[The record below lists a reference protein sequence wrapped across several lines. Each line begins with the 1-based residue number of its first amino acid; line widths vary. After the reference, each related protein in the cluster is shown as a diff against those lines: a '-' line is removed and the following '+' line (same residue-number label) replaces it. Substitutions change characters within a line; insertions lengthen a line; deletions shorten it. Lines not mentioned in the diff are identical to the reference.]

1 MTTPKWKL
9 PKWPS
14 IVAWLV
20 TLGAIITAV
29 TPELTGAPPWVA
41 KALAIT
47 AVVIAVLTQ
56 SPRKLPPT
64 VAEAHETLDKAGSH
78 RGQS

>member
-20 TLGAIITAV
+20 TLGAI
-29 TPELTGAPPWVA
+29 
-41 KALAIT
+41 IT